1 MNWQRV
7 SPVGVENCLAVFPLC
22 RIALHTKY
30 MLELYKLTYVR
41 TLCMSDAVCRCAL
54 SNNGNMKT
62 INCVLGRAAQRSNDF
77 TKSLYGDS
85 IKEQKANQSGK

>member
-1 MNWQRV
+1 
-7 SPVGVENCLAVFPLC
+7 
-22 RIALHTKY
+22 
-30 MLELYKLTYVR
+30 MLELCKLTYVR

-54 SNNGNMKT
+54 SNNGSMKT
-62 INCVLGRAAQRSNDF
+62 INCVLGRAAQRSDDF